1 MGVLRLKVELRGW
14 DWCLKAG
21 IGALRLSLEAKIWAL
36 MQGGLER
43 EEKEI
48 FPVIVK
54 AKVIGPFGTTA
65 QKENQLTK
73 RSTNRPTNQST
84 DR

>member
-1 MGVLRLKVELRGW
+1 MGVLRLEVELRGW

-36 MQGGLER
+36 MQGGVER
-43 EEKEI
+43 EEKGK

-54 AKVIGPFGTTA
+54 AKVIGPFGAAA

-73 RSTNRPTNQST
+73 RSTNQPTNQPI
-84 DR
+84 D

>member
-1 MGVLRLKVELRGW
+1 MGVLRLKVEQRGW

-21 IGALRLSLEAKIWAL
+21 IEALRLSLEAKIWAL
-36 MQGGLER
+36 MRGGVER
-43 EEKEI
+43 EERK

-54 AKVIGPFGTTA
+54 AKVIGPFGAAA

-73 RSTNRPTNQST
+73 RSTNQPTNQPIN
-84 DR
+84 

>member
-36 MQGGLER
+36 MRGGGGMGG
-43 EEKEI
+43 EEEI
-48 FPVIVK
+48 SC
-54 AKVIGPFGTTA
+54 
-65 QKENQLTK
+65 N
-73 RSTNRPTNQST
+73 
-84 DR
+84 

>member
-1 MGVLRLKVELRGW
+1 MGVLRLEVELRGW

-21 IGALRLSLEAKIWAL
+21 IGALRLSLEW
-36 MQGGLER
+36 
-43 EEKEI
+43 EEKEK

-54 AKVIGPFGTTA
+54 AKVIGPFGAAA

-73 RSTNRPTNQST
+73 RSTN
-84 DR
+84 